1 MISPGQFAPRESA
14 LRNEDLPSIR
24 NSHCS
29 IRLVLIPE
37 LLSMDPLG
45 RHRDVSPSP
54 NHPFTN
60 QAHLVN
66 SATSDAPF
74 VFSPAS
80 SPLRPHAAAPA
91 TNGPRAAESLVD
103 ETRREISE
111 MVREIAL
118 AVRSERSRAEFLGML
133 ADRILRAMAAEG
145 VLIWQIDRSEPVA
158 AHHAGIAAGSNTP
171 AAAATPVL
179 SVVHRIG
186 EITDRSIPAGSVAAH
201 DRMLLEVSDAAQP
214 VVVPATPAASD
225 PEVPANPTDFPAA
238 VVPIQCDSA
247 NTGESYLLEV
257 FLEQECGVATQRGY
271 LRFVAQMADLAG
283 EFLRSD
289 QLRDLHRRR
298 QRSEQVDAVIASI
311 HGLTSREKI
320 EARVVDAASDLFG
333 FDRVGLCYL
342 RNDVAQLS
350 AVSYVN
356 TIDIRGAAAKQMI
369 ATAESFYTPETYV
382 VLEADDSD
390 DKPSTP
396 LQPRV
401 VVAAEACDSLC
412 LVGLANADST
422 IDCHGMA
429 NDLQRLAKHAGLAI
443 RHRKSIEAIP
453 GGQWLVSFANQS
465 RSQRS
470 GNWLARGFAIAML
483 TLIAVVALLPVP
495 MVVTTP
501 ATLRPEKIQSLF
513 ASRSAIV
520 KQIHVSHGDR
530 VRRGQALLT
539 MHDPELEK
547 QITTLL
553 GRHAVLL
560 QKQAAVTTALV
571 DSASHRD
578 RSEQIQS
585 ERSLVAEE
593 LQAIDDQLQIL
604 RQVKESLVL
613 RASEDGV
620 VDSWQIRRRLLGR
633 PVVRGDKLL
642 EVIGEDTA
650 WLVDARV
657 PLSRIASVRSALKS
671 ETLRTAV
678 LIDGS
683 ETPNHNAVVQQFG
696 PSMRNVKDDTDTKA
710 VVLRIENGDDIGAL
724 FGAGPVSG
732 SPVRVLFRC
741 ETKPAIG
748 VLFYDAFEAVRS
760 TIGLYWSARS
770 QPTENAA

>member
-1 MISPGQFAPRESA
+1 M
-14 LRNEDLPSIR
+14 
-24 NSHCS
+24 
-29 IRLVLIPE
+29 
-37 LLSMDPLG
+37 
-45 RHRDVSPSP
+45 
-54 NHPFTN
+54 
-60 QAHLVN
+60 N
-66 SATSDAPF
+66 SATTDAPF

-80 SPLRPHAAAPA
+80 SPLSPHAAAPPSK
-91 TNGPRAAESLVD
+91 TIRAPESLVD

-118 AVRSERSRAEFLGML
+118 AVRSERSRGEFFGML

-145 VLIWQIDRSEPVA
+145 VVIWRIELNETGA
-158 AHHAGIAAGSNTP
+158 ADGSDGSAAGS
-171 AAAATPVL
+171 PVM
-179 SVVHRIG
+179 SVVHHIG
-186 EITDRSIPAGSVAAH
+186 EITDRSIPAASMAAH

-214 VVVPATPAASD
+214 VVVPATPDVCD
-225 PEVPANPTDFPAA
+225 PDVPANPTHFPAA
-238 VVPIQCDSA
+238 VVPIECESA
-247 NTGESYLLEV
+247 STGESYLLEV

-298 QRSEQVDAVIASI
+298 HRTEQVDAVIASI
-311 HGLTSREKI
+311 HGLSSRNKI
-320 EARVVDAASDLFG
+320 EARVVDAASDIFG

-356 TIDIRGAAAKQMI
+356 AIDFRGAAAKQMI
-369 ATAESFYTPETYV
+369 SAAESFYTPDTYV
-382 VLEADDSD
+382 LLEADDSD
-390 DKPSTP
+390 NKPSVP

-401 VVAAEACDSLC
+401 AVASEARDSLC
-412 LVGLANADST
+412 LVCLANLDSA
-422 IDCHGMA
+422 IDCQSIA

-465 RSQRS
+465 RGDRS

-483 TLIAVVALLPVP
+483 TLIVVVAFLPVP

-501 ATLRPEKIQSLF
+501 ATLRPENVQSLF

-520 KQIHVSHGDR
+520 QQIHVSHGDR
-530 VRRGQALLT
+530 VQHGQALLT

-560 QKQAAVTTALV
+560 QKQAAITTALV
-571 DSASHRD
+571 DTASHRSD
-578 RSEQIQS
+578 RTEQIQS

-593 LQAIDDQLQIL
+593 LQAIDDQLLIL
-604 RQVKESLVL
+604 KRVKDSLVL
-613 RASEDGV
+613 RATEKGV
-620 VDSWQIRRRLLGR
+620 VDSWQIGRRLLGR

-657 PLSRIASVRSALKS
+657 PLSRIASVRSALQS

-683 ETPNHNAVVQQFG
+683 ETPNHTAIVQQFG
-696 PSMRNVKDDTDTKA
+696 PSTRNVKDDTDTKA
-710 VVLRIENGDDIGAL
+710 VVLRIENGGDIGAL

-760 TIGLYWSARS
+760 TIGLYWSAGS

>member
-1 MISPGQFAPRESA
+1 
-14 LRNEDLPSIR
+14 
-24 NSHCS
+24 
-29 IRLVLIPE
+29 
-37 LLSMDPLG
+37 
-45 RHRDVSPSP
+45 
-54 NHPFTN
+54 
-60 QAHLVN
+60 
-66 SATSDAPF
+66 
-74 VFSPAS
+74 
-80 SPLRPHAAAPA
+80 
-91 TNGPRAAESLVD
+91 
-103 ETRREISE
+103 

-118 AVRSERSRAEFLGML
+118 AVRSERSRAEFFGML

-145 VLIWQIDRSEPVA
+145 VVIWRIELNERIEVSEPGFAGGSDDAVA
-158 AHHAGIAAGSNTP
+158 GTP
-171 AAAATPVL
+171 KM
-179 SVVHRIG
+179 SVVHHIG
-186 EITDRSIPAGSVAAH
+186 EITDRSIPAGSIAAH

-214 VVVPATPAASD
+214 VVVPATPDASD
-225 PEVPANPTDFPAA
+225 PEVPANPTHFPAA
-238 VVPIQCDSA
+238 IVPIECESA
-247 NTGESYLLEV
+247 STGESYLLEV

-298 QRSEQVDAVIASI
+298 QRTEQVDAVIASI

-356 TIDIRGAAAKQMI
+356 AIDFRGAAAKQMI
-369 ATAESFYTPETYV
+369 STAESFYTPDTYV
-382 VLEADDSD
+382 LLEADDSD

-401 VVAAEACDSLC
+401 VVAAEARDSLC
-412 LVGLANADST
+412 LVGLANADSV
-422 IDCHGMA
+422 IDCQSIA

-465 RSQRS
+465 RGDRS

-483 TLIAVVALLPVP
+483 TLIAVVAFLPVP

-513 ASRSAIV
+513 ASRSATV
-520 KQIHVSHGDR
+520 QQIHVSHGER
-530 VRRGQALLT
+530 VQQGQALLT

-560 QKQAAVTTALV
+560 QKQASITTALV
-571 DSASHRD
+571 DTASHRSD

-604 RQVKESLVL
+604 KRVKESLVL
-613 RASEDGV
+613 RATEDGV
-620 VDSWQIRRRLLGR
+620 VDSWQIGRRLLGR

-657 PLSRIASVRSALKS
+657 PLSRIASVRSALQS
-671 ETLRTAV
+671 ESLRTAV

-683 ETPNHNAVVQQFG
+683 ETPNHTAIVQQFG

-741 ETKPAIG
+741 ESKPAIG
-748 VLFYDAFEAVRS
+748 VLFYDALEAVRS